1 MTKPWPI
8 ERRYQ
13 SQTDLFWPYGPFQL
27 NCSEDRQKNIQSYIE
42 VFAYLSLYGVRIYD
56 RGLHY
61 FICLFKTLSSLLKQI
76 PFFIILRFGDF
87 FLKKRLDS
95 HF

>member
-13 SQTDLFWPYGPFQL
+13 SQTDLFLPYGPFQL
-27 NCSEDRQKNIQSYIE
+27 NCSEDRQNKNIQSYIE
-42 VFAYLSLYGVRIYD
+42 VFAYLSLHCVRIYD

-61 FICLFKTLSSLLKQI
+61 FICLLKQLTPKSDPISHNSSLWG
-76 PFFIILRFGDF
+76 FFEKD
-87 FLKKRLDS
+87 RLDS